1 MLIVD
6 ASVAIKWVVTEPG
19 SDAAAALLGR
29 EERMA
34 VPELW
39 LAEVASALWARS
51 ARGLLT
57 VAEAEERLRELLTA
71 PVTHLPM
78 AGLIPLA
85 LRTAST
91 LHHPVYDCCYLA
103 AAQVHDCSLVTADA
117 RFFRRAREDASFGPR
132 VRMLDGSL

>member
-19 SDAAAALLGR
+19 SDAAAALLDRG
-29 EERMA
+29 ERMA
-34 VPELW
+34 VPEFW
-39 LAEVASALWARS
+39 LAEVANALWGRS

-57 VAEAEERLRELLTA
+57 VDEAEARLGELLTA

-85 LRTAST
+85 LRTTSM

-103 AAQVHDCSLVTADA
+103 AAQIHDCSLVTADA
-117 RFFRRAREDASFGPR
+117 RLFRRASEDGSFGPR
-132 VRMLDGSL
+132 VRMLDGSS